1 MAKGFDTATKLTAE
15 KARALKQ
22 AGFEYALRYLG
33 NTWKGFNKA
42 EAKAIQDAGLKLV
55 SIFQKSANYAG
66 YFSKEQGIRD
76 AKQAQE
82 WAEDV
87 GQPEGTAIY
96 FAVDFDA
103 QGAHLKNVLAYVEGL
118 KSTLKKYKI
127 GLYGSYTVMQAV
139 KGKVDYYWQT
149 YAWSKGKVADFIHMH
164 QYQNGVKVAGVM
176 IDRDEIKKSP
186 GAWNEAK
193 KEAPK
198 KAPAKETKTPAK
210 EEYTTYTIKKG
221 DTFWDLE
228 EKHGWKHGTLQKLN
242 PGVVPEKLQIGQ
254 KIKIPKTATKAPASK
269 TSATKTK
276 SYTIKKGDTFWDL
289 EEKFGWPHGTL
300 QKLNPTADPKKLQ
313 VGQKIKVPK

>member
-1 MAKGFDTATKLTAE
+1 MAKGFDTATKLTAD

-118 KSTLKKYKI
+118 KLEKRFSLRRRFKKHLEKI
-127 GLYGSYTVMQAV
+127 QNWLVWLLYRHASRERQSGLLLANLRLVQG
-139 KGKVDYYWQT
+139 
-149 YAWSKGKVADFIHMH
+149 
-164 QYQNGVKVAGVM
+164 
-176 IDRDEIKKSP
+176 
-186 GAWNEAK
+186 
-193 KEAPK
+193 
-198 KAPAKETKTPAK
+198 
-210 EEYTTYTIKKG
+210 
-221 DTFWDLE
+221 
-228 EKHGWKHGTLQKLN
+228 
-242 PGVVPEKLQIGQ
+242 
-254 KIKIPKTATKAPASK
+254 
-269 TSATKTK
+269 
-276 SYTIKKGDTFWDL
+276 
-289 EEKFGWPHGTL
+289 
-300 QKLNPTADPKKLQ
+300 
-313 VGQKIKVPK
+313 